1 VLWEYPW
8 QPATS
13 GSYNLIVRAIDMEG
27 NVQDPNV
34 DPPAPDGSSGYHSID
49 VSVV

>member
-8 QPATS
+8 QPTS
-13 GSYNLIVRAIDMEG
+13 RDTYTFVVRAVDMDG

-34 DPPAPDGSSGYHSID
+34 EPPAPNGSSGYHTIA